1 MYLNHSVS
9 PLSPFASASI
19 FLKVR
24 KRKRTVKAIA
34 LLVTTKM
41 MAMESSMRKE
51 EEKGASSKKK
61 AEKTESGQGKE

>member
-1 MYLNHSVS
+1 MYLNYSVS

-41 MAMESSMRKE
+41 MAIKRSMRKE
-51 EEKGASSKKK
+51 EEKGASKEEEEK
-61 AEKTESGQGKE
+61 AKLGQG